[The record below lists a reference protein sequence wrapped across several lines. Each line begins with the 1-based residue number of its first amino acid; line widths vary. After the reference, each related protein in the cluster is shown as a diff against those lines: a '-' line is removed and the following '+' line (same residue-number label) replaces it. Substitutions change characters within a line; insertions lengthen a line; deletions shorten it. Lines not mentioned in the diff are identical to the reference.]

1 MRKGGGYPGS
11 PICGHGF
18 PVNIASEMSWRE
30 IHKLLFA
37 GSCVGVAQRPVALP
51 SGTTM
56 SKNLL
61 IVDDHEIIR
70 LGLHS
75 MLEMTDLEIVGQAAS
90 AAEALAAIEASPPD
104 VVLMDIRMEG
114 GDGLNALGRMKLD
127 HPDLPIVLFSAYDNP
142 TYIARAVALGA
153 SGYVLKSASRERLV
167 EALQTAV
174 AGESAWTREE
184 LRRVTGALATPRLSQ
199 DIEVPLTQRESEV
212 LRQMALGL
220 TNKEIAKMLGISYET
235 VKEHVQHI
243 LRKIGVSDRT
253 QAAVWAVR
261 KNLV

>member
-1 MRKGGGYPGS
+1 MAGDVLAKR
-11 PICGHGF
+11 
-18 PVNIASEMSWRE
+18 
-30 IHKLLFA
+30 LL
-37 GSCVGVAQRPVALP
+37 V
-51 SGTTM
+51 
-56 SKNLL
+56 
-61 IVDDHEIIR
+61 VDDHEIIR
-70 LGLHS
+70 LGLRL
-75 MLEMTDLEIVGQAAS
+75 MLQGLDLQIVG
-90 AAEALAAIEASPPD
+90 EATNATEAIEAVQNLQPN

-114 GDGLNALGRMKLD
+114 GDGLNTLGRMKLD
-127 HPDLPIVLFSAYDNP
+127 NPDLPIVLYSAYDNP

-153 SGYVLKSASRERLV
+153 SGYVLKSAPRERLH
-167 EALQTAV
+167 EALLTA
-174 AGESAWTREE
+174 ASGESAWTREE